1 MVGAG
6 IALAALWYTIRTY
19 RMAVDERVGRRQAAM
34 VSVWA
39 ENWRLDDEA
48 EPKRYDPFD
57 AVVHNSS
64 KQPIYQVRV
73 SLVRPDGTRSPN
85 RVMSVLTAEAESESI
100 GMPASSAPPDARLD
114 PPQLEIEFTD
124 NRGQR
129 WVRSPDGELLK
140 TKKTRS
146 SDKQRDSQGP
156 ER

>member
-6 IALAALWYTIRTY
+6 IALAALVYTISTY
-19 RMAVDERVGRRQAAM
+19 RMAVDERVGRQAAT

-39 ENWRLDDEA
+39 ENWRLDDQQ

-85 RVMSVLTAEAESESI
+85 RVMSVLTAEAETEPI
-100 GMPASSAPPDARLD
+100 GMPASPAPPDARLD
-114 PPQLEIEFTD
+114 PPRLEIEFTD

-129 WVRSPDGELLK
+129 WVRSPDGELQK
-140 TKKTRS
+140 TKRTRS
-146 SDKQRDSQGP
+146 SDK
-156 ER
+156 